1 MKQEHGQRPNH
12 GQKAQE
18 PHESFICGRNAVLA
32 YLEGDKV
39 KLNKVL
45 IAQDLRPD
53 ARLERVKDLAKK
65 QCVPVIFCERRKLD
79 ELSGQDLRHQGIGAF
94 LSESDL
100 LSYDDFLELFHE
112 EKKKREAS
120 GANMDGYTI
129 AILDGIE
136 DPHNLGAIIRS
147 AESSG
152 VKAVFIPKHRS
163 TAVTAT
169 VAKTSAGALAHIPV
183 VRITNLNRLLE
194 ALKEEGFWI
203 AGLDVGARDIYTKTD
218 LVRPLAVVIG
228 GEGEGM
234 SRLVKEHCD
243 LLLKIPML
251 GKTESLNAS
260 VSAALLF
267 YEIVRQNSR

>member
-1 MKQEHGQRPNH
+1 LKQESGQRPKQI
-12 GQKAQE
+12 QKTQE
-18 PHESFICGRNAVLA
+18 PHESFIGGRNAVLA

-39 KLNKVL
+39 RLNKVL

-53 ARLERVKDLAKK
+53 ARLERIKDLAKS
-65 QCVPVIFCERRKLD
+65 QSIPVVFCERRKLD

-100 LSYDDFLELFHE
+100 LSYDDFLELFYE

-120 GANMDGYTI
+120 GITMDGYTI

-147 AESSG
+147 AEASG
-152 VKAVFIPKHRS
+152 IKAVFIPKHRS
-163 TAVTAT
+163 TSVTAT

-194 ALKEEGFWI
+194 DLKEEGFWI
-203 AGLDVGARDIYTKTD
+203 AGLDVVGSQLYTKAD
-218 LVRPLAVVIG
+218 LVRQLAVVIG
-228 GEGEGM
+228 SEGEGM

-267 YEIVRQNSR
+267 YEIVRQNPA